1 MPDPDQPSAAQP
13 HPAQPPVA
21 QPAAD
26 LAPAAA
32 QPAADLTPAATRPP
46 TPPRLPAREL
56 RASDADRERV
66 AAVLRQAAGEGRI
79 ELAELDERLAA
90 AYAARTYA
98 DLEPI
103 TRDLPVA
110 GGHPAPPPVLARP
123 AEVPERFGGVP
134 TSSGAFALMSGFERK
149 GRWVVPRVFRSF
161 ALMGGG
167 NIDMRGARFAEN
179 PVTIHAW
186 AFMGGI
192 EIIVPEDAEVHV
204 TGLGVMG
211 DFDHRAAGVGAEGAP
226 TIIVKGLAIMGAVN
240 VERKPPEEELRRRK
254 LERKEER
261 RRAKL
266 ERKQLKSP

>member
-1 MPDPDQPSAAQP
+1 MSDP
-13 HPAQPPVA
+13 PPV
-21 QPAAD
+21 
-26 LAPAAA
+26 
-32 QPAADLTPAATRPP
+32 
-46 TPPRLPAREL
+46 PAREL

-66 AAVLRQAAGEGRI
+66 AAVLRRAASEGRI
-79 ELAELDERLAA
+79 ELDELDERLAVV
-90 AYAARTYA
+90 YAARTYA

-103 TRDLPVA
+103 TRDLPADGETPALPVPA
-110 GGHPAPPPVLARP
+110 GRTDA
-123 AEVPERFGGVP
+123 PERFGGVP

-167 NIDMRGARFAEN
+167 AIDLRQARFASN

-186 AFMGGI
+186 ALMGGI
-192 EIIVPEDAEVHV
+192 EILVPEDAEVHI

-211 DFDHRAAGVGAEGAP
+211 GFDHRAAGEGAEGAP
-226 TIIVKGLAIMGAVN
+226 TIIVKGLAIMGGVA
-240 VERKPPEEELRRRK
+240 VERRPPDEELRRRK

-266 ERKQLKSP
+266 ERKQLRSS